1 MTTKNGFPIIYLIE
15 GEPSKWNSKPCSG
28 QRIGHPISAYQPYFM
43 KQNRKWL
50 NGTVGN
56 LCIAINTAGKEYMGK
71 KDLAGKDFFADRRRF
86 AELFNAIL
94 YQGEDIIRAEELERV
109 IRIYPSLSGK
119 GEMSRDVFMKDAKR
133 NVCYGLELETESDY
147 GMPERVMVYDACEL
161 EQQIKEISEQHK
173 KEFRDGDKLVY
184 REKKS
189 RMKETDFLLPVVT
202 VVLYLGTYHWEGK
215 QKLSELYCIPEEL
228 QKSLGQKLPDYGFTM
243 AEADYINPNSFKTDL
258 REFFQ
263 AMQCRNDKEKL
274 RELLNTQSF
283 KKLSKE
289 AGWAIIV
296 HLDRKQL
303 TEKVE
308 KEGLDMCKALKE
320 MLEDERK
327 EGEIL
332 ERLAII
338 KNLIREGVDQEFIR
352 RVTGCS
358 QEEFASAAN
367 G

>member
-1 MTTKNGFPIIYLIE
+1 MEFKALFGAEDRTSDFGV
-15 GEPSKWNSKPCSG
+15 
-28 QRIGHPISAYQPYFM
+28 SAIFHE
-43 KQNRKWL
+43 QNRKWL
-50 NGTVGN
+50 NGTAGN

-71 KDLAGKDFFADRRRF
+71 KDLVGKDFFADRRRF

-94 YQGEDIIRAEELERV
+94 YHGRDIIRAEELERV

-119 GEMSRDVFMKDAKR
+119 GEMSRDVFMKDVKR

-161 EQQIKEISEQHK
+161 EQQIKEISKQQ
-173 KEFRDGDKLVY
+173 KEESRAGNKLDY

-189 RMKETDFLLPVVT
+189 RMKRTDFLLPVVT
-202 VVLYLGTYHWEGK
+202 VVLYLGTEHWEGRR
-215 QKLSELYCIPEEL
+215 KLSELHRIPAEL
-228 QKSLGQKLPDYGFTM
+228 QESLGQKLQDYGFTM
-243 AEADYINPNSFKTDL
+243 AEADYVNPDNFKTDL
-258 REFFQ
+258 KEFFQ

-289 AGWAIIV
+289 TGWAIMV

-320 MLEDERK
+320 MLEDEKIEGRK

-338 KNLIREGVDQEFIR
+338 KKLLREGVDQEFIR

-358 QEEFASAAN
+358 QEEFVSASK